1 MKTNRQVKEILNAI
15 DKDIIDRIREQYE
28 EYKEELRQL
37 DSKTDRWYNP
47 GNTERE
53 ELVAK
58 IHALQQLTDKLGYD
72 WKRDVDDGIC
82 RMRPDTFIAF
92 RHKVTEGF

>member
-1 MKTNRQVKEILNAI
+1 MKTERQVKKILDAI
-15 DKDIIDRIREQYE
+15 GKDIIDCIREQYE
-28 EYKEELRQL
+28 EYKEEIRQL
-37 DSKTDRWYNP
+37 DSETDRWYNP

-58 IHALQQLTDKLGYD
+58 ICALQQLTGKLGYN
-72 WKRDVDDGIC
+72 WKRDVDDGIH
-82 RMRPDTFIAF
+82 RIRPHRVEVI